1 MKREDINK
9 VMIIGSGPI
18 VIGQACEFDYSGTQ
32 ACKALREQ
40 GYKIVLVNSNPAT
53 IMTDPVMAD
62 ATYIEPLNV
71 ERLSQIIEKE
81 RPDALLPNLGGQTGL
96 NMAMELNKAGV
107 LDKYGVKVI
116 GVNLDAIERGEDRE
130 IFKETMKKLG
140 IDTPRSGI
148 CHTIEGAEKI
158 AEEIGFPLVVRP
170 AYTMGGQGGG
180 FCYNVEELRTIVAN
194 GLDLSMTHQCL
205 IEESILGWE
214 ELEVEVVR
222 DAKNQM
228 IAICFIENIDAV
240 GVHTGDSFC
249 SAPFMTIDKELE
261 ERLKKDAFKIV
272 ESIGVIGGTNVQFAH
287 NPKTGRV
294 VIIEINPRTSRSS
307 ALASKATGF
316 PIALISAKLASGMT
330 LDEIPYWRDG
340 TLDKYTPGGAPDGDY
355 VVLKFARWAFEKF
368 RGVEDSLG
376 TSMKAV
382 GEVMSIG
389 KTFKETF
396 QKAIRGL
403 ENGRPGLGFA
413 KDFNKK
419 SAEELC
425 EMLKT
430 ASSERYFQLYEAI
443 RKGVSLE
450 KLNSI
455 THVKEYFL
463 QQMKELVDLE
473 EEMLKTIGSVPAD
486 ELLIQAKKDGFSDKY
501 LSKILKVSEKA
512 IRDRRNALGIK
523 EAWLAVPVSGV
534 DNANYYYSTYN
545 AKDTSKASDNKKKI
559 MILGGGPNR
568 IGQGIEF
575 DYCCCHAAMQLKEL
589 GYETII
595 VNCNPETVSTDYDT
609 SDKLYFE
616 PVTTEDVLQIYEKE
630 KPMGVIVQFGGQT
643 PLNIARE
650 LEENGV
656 NVLGTSIDSIDAAED
671 RDIFRHMMEKLEI
684 PMPESGMAI
693 NFEEAKA
700 CADKIGYPIMIRPS
714 FVLGGR
720 GMEVIYDEATLKEYV
735 EKAVGVTPDRPLLID
750 RFLKNALECES
761 DALADGKN
769 VYIPSVM
776 EHVELAGIHSGD
788 SACVIPPVS
797 IPEDNLKTIKEYT
810 TKIAQAL
817 KVTGLMNMQYAIEN
831 GKVYVIEANPRASR
845 TVPLVSKVC
854 DTQMARLA
862 TRLMLGETIE
872 SLGLKDKVIP
882 YYGAKEAVLPWA
894 RFPGVDPILGPEM
907 RSTGEVLGL
916 AETFPLAFYKSQEAA
931 GSELPHAPAAWENKK
946 VLISLSNKES
956 QKDQVLMIG
965 KTLKDLGFT
974 LVGTQGTADFYNS
987 NGIKCEVVNKIGA
1000 GRPDVVDLIMN
1011 KEVCLVINTPKAKRN
1026 YAEDR
1031 KTIRKV
1037 CLKYKVSYITT
1048 LAGAVAAVKG
1058 IEAVKNGNG
1067 GEGGVKSLQEYH
1079 SLIK

>member
-1 MKREDINK
+1 
-9 VMIIGSGPI
+9 
-18 VIGQACEFDYSGTQ
+18 
-32 ACKALREQ
+32 
-40 GYKIVLVNSNPAT
+40 
-53 IMTDPVMAD
+53 
-62 ATYIEPLNV
+62 
-71 ERLSQIIEKE
+71 
-81 RPDALLPNLGGQTGL
+81 
-96 NMAMELNKAGV
+96 
-107 LDKYGVKVI
+107 
-116 GVNLDAIERGEDRE
+116 
-130 IFKETMKKLG
+130 
-140 IDTPRSGI
+140 
-148 CHTIEGAEKI
+148 
-158 AEEIGFPLVVRP
+158 
-170 AYTMGGQGGG
+170 
-180 FCYNVEELRTIVAN
+180 
-194 GLDLSMTHQCL
+194 
-205 IEESILGWE
+205 
-214 ELEVEVVR
+214 
-222 DAKNQM
+222 
-228 IAICFIENIDAV
+228 
-240 GVHTGDSFC
+240 
-249 SAPFMTIDKELE
+249 
-261 ERLKKDAFKIV
+261 
-272 ESIGVIGGTNVQFAH
+272 
-287 NPKTGRV
+287 
-294 VIIEINPRTSRSS
+294 
-307 ALASKATGF
+307 
-316 PIALISAKLASGMT
+316 
-330 LDEIPYWRDG
+330 
-340 TLDKYTPGGAPDGDY
+340 
-355 VVLKFARWAFEKF
+355 
-368 RGVEDSLG
+368 
-376 TSMKAV
+376 
-382 GEVMSIG
+382 
-389 KTFKETF
+389 
-396 QKAIRGL
+396 
-403 ENGRPGLGFA
+403 
-413 KDFNKK
+413 
-419 SAEELC
+419 
-425 EMLKT
+425 
-430 ASSERYFQLYEAI
+430 
-443 RKGVSLE
+443 
-450 KLNSI
+450 
-455 THVKEYFL
+455 
-463 QQMKELVDLE
+463 
-473 EEMLKTIGSVPAD
+473 
-486 ELLIQAKKDGFSDKY
+486 
-501 LSKILKVSEKA
+501 
-512 IRDRRNALGIK
+512 
-523 EAWLAVPVSGV
+523 
-534 DNANYYYSTYN
+534 
-545 AKDTSKASDNKKKI
+545 

-882 YYGAKEAVLPWA
+882 YYGAKEAVLPWS

-974 LVGTQGTADFYNS
+974 LVGTQGTADFYNA
-987 NGIKCEVVNKIGA
+987 NGIKCDVVNKIGG
-1000 GRPDVVDLIMN
+1000 GRPDVVDMIMN

>member
-1 MKREDINK
+1 
-9 VMIIGSGPI
+9 
-18 VIGQACEFDYSGTQ
+18 
-32 ACKALREQ
+32 
-40 GYKIVLVNSNPAT
+40 
-53 IMTDPVMAD
+53 
-62 ATYIEPLNV
+62 
-71 ERLSQIIEKE
+71 
-81 RPDALLPNLGGQTGL
+81 
-96 NMAMELNKAGV
+96 
-107 LDKYGVKVI
+107 
-116 GVNLDAIERGEDRE
+116 
-130 IFKETMKKLG
+130 
-140 IDTPRSGI
+140 
-148 CHTIEGAEKI
+148 
-158 AEEIGFPLVVRP
+158 
-170 AYTMGGQGGG
+170 
-180 FCYNVEELRTIVAN
+180 
-194 GLDLSMTHQCL
+194 
-205 IEESILGWE
+205 
-214 ELEVEVVR
+214 
-222 DAKNQM
+222 
-228 IAICFIENIDAV
+228 
-240 GVHTGDSFC
+240 
-249 SAPFMTIDKELE
+249 
-261 ERLKKDAFKIV
+261 
-272 ESIGVIGGTNVQFAH
+272 
-287 NPKTGRV
+287 
-294 VIIEINPRTSRSS
+294 
-307 ALASKATGF
+307 
-316 PIALISAKLASGMT
+316 
-330 LDEIPYWRDG
+330 
-340 TLDKYTPGGAPDGDY
+340 
-355 VVLKFARWAFEKF
+355 
-368 RGVEDSLG
+368 
-376 TSMKAV
+376 
-382 GEVMSIG
+382 
-389 KTFKETF
+389 
-396 QKAIRGL
+396 
-403 ENGRPGLGFA
+403 
-413 KDFNKK
+413 
-419 SAEELC
+419 
-425 EMLKT
+425 
-430 ASSERYFQLYEAI
+430 
-443 RKGVSLE
+443 
-450 KLNSI
+450 
-455 THVKEYFL
+455 
-463 QQMKELVDLE
+463 
-473 EEMLKTIGSVPAD
+473 
-486 ELLIQAKKDGFSDKY
+486 
-501 LSKILKVSEKA
+501 
-512 IRDRRNALGIK
+512 
-523 EAWLAVPVSGV
+523 
-534 DNANYYYSTYN
+534 
-545 AKDTSKASDNKKKI
+545 

-575 DYCCCHAAMQLKEL
+575 DYCCCHAAMQLKEM

-684 PMPESGMAI
+684 PMPESGMAVD
-693 NFEEAKA
+693 FEEAKA

-720 GMEVIYDEATLKEYV
+720 GMEVIYDENTLREYV
-735 EKAVGVTPDRPLLID
+735 DKAVGVTPDRPLLID

-882 YYGAKEAVLPWA
+882 YYGAKEAVLPWS

-974 LVGTQGTADFYNS
+974 LVGTQGTADFYNA
-987 NGIKCEVVNKIGA
+987 NGIKCEVVNKIGG
-1000 GRPDVVDLIMN
+1000 GRPDVVDMIMN

-1058 IEAVKNGNG
+1058 IEAVKGGHG
-1067 GEGGVKSLQEYH
+1067 GEGSVKSLQEYH